1 MYVFFATC
9 PFPMLFLMGCLWL
22 LPSSLYSQLEQLHV
36 RQVDTISTFID
47 PFDAN
52 DPMHITLTLD
62 LKKY

>member
-1 MYVFFATC
+1 
-9 PFPMLFLMGCLWL
+9 MLFLMGCLWL